1 MKIREI
7 LKDLSEEIITNKDFF
22 EMFFEGYLEEGCGK
36 IDLLIFINFDR

>member
-22 EMFFEGYLEEGCGK
+22 DMFFQGFLEEGYK
-36 IDLLIFINFDR
+36 IDLMKFINFM